1 MLVIS
6 ISCKFFVGKIKL
18 NIHCKKMT
26 EEMYDNLQDKYK
38 ISVFEILKI
47 CKAFNNFDFNWT
59 IRRKTHWDV

>member
-47 CKAFNNFDFNWT
+47 CKAFNNFDFN
-59 IRRKTHWDV
+59 